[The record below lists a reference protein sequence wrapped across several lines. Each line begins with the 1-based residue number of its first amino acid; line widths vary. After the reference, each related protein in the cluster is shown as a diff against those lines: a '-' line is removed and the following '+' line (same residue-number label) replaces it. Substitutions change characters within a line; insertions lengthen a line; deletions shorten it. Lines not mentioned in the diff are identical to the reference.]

1 MRKLAEV
8 FLLAENRLLREALS
22 RLLSKKSGIRVV
34 GANSYSLAVQ
44 QEIVAARPNIILL
57 DSSSLA
63 SPIVTLLTTLRAAIR
78 NVRIIMVDMDED
90 EAIFLGAIRS
100 GVVGYVLKEAS
111 AAEVAA
117 TICAVAAGRA
127 VCPPSLCMTL
137 FRSIAQQMPALSKT
151 FWAADFGL
159 SHREQQIT
167 DLLSER
173 LTTNEIALRL
183 NPRNRWSRITT
194 E

>member
-22 RLLSKKSGIRVV
+22 RLLSKKSEIRVV
-34 GANSYSLAVQ
+34 GANSYSIAVQ
-44 QEIVAARPNIILL
+44 QEIVAARPNIILF
-57 DSSSLA
+57 DSSGLA
-63 SPIVTLLTTLRAAIR
+63 SRIGALLTTLRAAIR

-90 EAIFLGAIRS
+90 EGIFLGAIRS

-111 AAEVAA
+111 AAEVAD

-137 FRSIAQQMPALSKT
+137 FRSIAKQMPALSKT
-151 FWAADFGL
+151 FWVADFGL
-159 SHREQQIT
+159 SHRI
-167 DLLSER
+167 SR
-173 LTTNEIALRL
+173 
-183 NPRNRWSRITT
+183 SRIC
-194 E
+194 